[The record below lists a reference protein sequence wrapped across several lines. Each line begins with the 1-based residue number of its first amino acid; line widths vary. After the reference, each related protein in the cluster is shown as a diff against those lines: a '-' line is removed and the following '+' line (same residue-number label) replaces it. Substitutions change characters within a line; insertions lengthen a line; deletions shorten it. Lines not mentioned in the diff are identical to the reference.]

1 MLIQTKFISFSI
13 VLFLL
18 ASCGPEQS
26 RDALGDSAAAVNI
39 VVDGGGPDLSSP
51 SFEGTIPAKIHKGSS
66 VVFIIVDAFNSSH
79 TSAYGYGR
87 PTTPNLEKLARRGT
101 LFTNWVSNSSWTRPS
116 FTTLITGLPK
126 KDHKVE
132 LNSQN
137 LSSKIVTIAE
147 IFRDAGYST
156 AGFVGNPLVRKV
168 WLFDQ
173 GFKVYED
180 TKDHK
185 AFPRAKILVDKAI
198 GWLQKATRK
207 DRPFFLMIFLTDP
220 HTPYRPV
227 TRHRNYL
234 EKIGKKENIEYPFKE
249 YKKPL
254 PKAEHEAIVAAYDG
268 EVAYAD
274 EQIGSLIAELE
285 TLGRFD
291 DTTVVVTADH
301 GEIFGEH
308 NCYLHGYHMWEPVLR
323 VPFIISSPSLPA
335 TGQVNDRPHTHMD
348 LLPSLANLAGID
360 VPGNK
365 PGSSILDA
373 ASTAKTNADRPLFSQ
388 YNAHG
393 IERQAARIG
402 RWKLIHHHHVNKR
415 DLKKLGGLSRKIP
428 RADPRDL
435 PSIAVDGER
444 WELYDL
450 VADPAET
457 NDLYGTNSHEPVVKD
472 LKEIIARFRMDDSES
487 AQPPRLS
494 EETIEALQAAGY
506 IK

>member
-1 MLIQTKFISFSI
+1 M
-13 VLFLL
+13 
-18 ASCGPEQS
+18 QS
-26 RDALGDSAAAVNI
+26 KV
-39 VVDGGGPDLSSP
+39 
-51 SFEGTIPAKIHKGSS
+51 HKGSS
-66 VVFIIVDAFNSSH
+66 VVFIIVDAFNAGH
-79 TSAYGYGR
+79 TSVYGYDR
-87 PTTPNLEKLARRGT
+87 PTTPNLEKLARRGM

-116 FTTLITGLPK
+116 FATLITGLPK

-132 LNSQN
+132 LSNQN
-137 LSSKIVTIAE
+137 LSNEIVTMAE

-168 WLFDQ
+168 WQFDQ
-173 GFKVYED
+173 GFNVYED

-198 GWLQKATRK
+198 GWLHRATRSDK
-207 DRPFFLMIFLTDP
+207 PFFLMVFLTDP

-254 PKAEHEAIVAAYDG
+254 PKAEHDAIVAAYDG

-274 EQIGSLIAELE
+274 EQIGRLIAELE
-285 TLGRFD
+285 TLERFD

-323 VPFIISSPSLPA
+323 VPFIISSPSLRV

-348 LLPSLANLAGID
+348 LLPTLADLAGID
-360 VPGNK
+360 VPDNK
-365 PGSSILDA
+365 PGLSILYA
-373 ASTAKTNADRPLFSQ
+373 ASAAKRNGDRPLFSQ
-388 YNAHG
+388 YNSYG
-393 IERQAARIG
+393 IERQTARIG
-402 RWKLIHHHHVNKR
+402 RWKLIHHHKVDKR
-415 DLKKLGGLSRKIP
+415 ELEKLGNLSRKIP
-428 RADPRDL
+428 RAKPEDL

-450 VADPAET
+450 VTDPAEV
-457 NDLYGTNSHEPVVKD
+457 NDLYRTSSQKPVVND
-472 LKEIIARFRMDDSES
+472 LKEIIARFRMDGSELT
-487 AQPPRLS
+487 QPRKLS
-494 EETIEALQAAGY
+494 EETLEALQAAGY
-506 IK
+506 IR

>member
-1 MLIQTKFISFSI
+1 MIINANL
-13 VLFLL
+13 
-18 ASCGPEQS
+18 
-26 RDALGDSAAAVNI
+26 D
-39 VVDGGGPDLSSP
+39 DGGSDRSEPILQDAMQS
-51 SFEGTIPAKIHKGSS
+51 KIHKGSS
-66 VVFIIVDAFNSSH
+66 VVLIIVDAFNAGH
-79 TSAYGYGR
+79 TSVYGYGR
-87 PTTPNLEKLARRGT
+87 PTTPNLEKLAKRGT

-116 FTTLITGLPK
+116 FATLITGLPK

-132 LNSQN
+132 LTNQN
-137 LSSKIVTIAE
+137 LSNKIVTMAE

-168 WLFDQ
+168 WQFDQ
-173 GFKVYED
+173 GFNVYED

-198 GWLQKATRK
+198 GWLHRATRR
-207 DRPFFLMIFLTDP
+207 DRPFFLMVFLTDP

-234 EKIGKKENIEYPFKE
+234 EKVGIKENTEYPLKE

-254 PKAEHEAIVAAYDG
+254 PRAEHDGIVAAYDG

-274 EQIGSLIAELE
+274 EQIGRLVAELE
-285 TLGRFD
+285 TLEKFD

-323 VPFIISSPSLPA
+323 VPFIISSPSLLA
-335 TGQVNDRPHTHMD
+335 KGQVNDLPHTHMD
-348 LLPSLANLAGID
+348 LLPSLANLAGIA
-360 VPGNK
+360 VPDNK

-373 ASTAKTNADRPLFSQ
+373 AATSEKSSDRPLFSQ
-388 YNAHG
+388 YNSYG

-402 RWKLIHHHHVNKR
+402 RWKLIHHHKVDKR
-415 DLKKLGGLSRKIP
+415 DLEKLGDLSRKIP
-428 RADPRDL
+428 RAKPKNL

-450 VADPAET
+450 VTDPSEV
-457 NDLYGTNSHEPVVKD
+457 NDLYRTDSHKPVVKD
-472 LKEIIARFRMDDSES
+472 LKEIITRFRMDGSKPM
-487 AQPPRLS
+487 QPPRLS
-494 EETIEALQAAGY
+494 EETLEALQAAGY
-506 IK
+506 IR

>member
-1 MLIQTKFISFSI
+1 M
-13 VLFLL
+13 VL
-18 ASCGPEQS
+18 
-26 RDALGDSAAAVNI
+26 V
-39 VVDGGGPDLSSP
+39 
-51 SFEGTIPAKIHKGSS
+51 
-66 VVFIIVDAFNSSH
+66 IVDAFNAGH

-87 PTTPNLEKLARRGT
+87 PTTPNLEKLARRGM

-132 LNSQN
+132 LSSQN
-137 LSSKIVTIAE
+137 LSNKVVTMAE

-168 WLFDQ
+168 WQFDQ
-173 GFKVYED
+173 GFRVYED

-198 GWLQKATRK
+198 GWLHRATRR
-207 DRPFFLMIFLTDP
+207 DRPFFLMVFLTDP

-227 TRHRNYL
+227 PRHRNYL
-234 EKIGKKENIEYPFKE
+234 EKIGKEENIEYPLKE

-254 PKAEHEAIVAAYDG
+254 PGAEHDAIVAAYDG

-274 EQIGSLIAELE
+274 EQIGRLIAELE

-291 DTTVVVTADH
+291 DTTIVVTADH

-323 VPFIISSPSLPA
+323 VPFIISSPSLRA

-348 LLPSLANLAGID
+348 LLPTLANLAGID
-360 VPGNK
+360 VPDNK
-365 PGSSILDA
+365 PGLSILDA
-373 ASTAKTNADRPLFSQ
+373 AATAKNSSDRPLFSQ
-388 YNAHG
+388 YNSYG

-402 RWKLIHHHHVNKR
+402 RWKLIHHHKVDKR
-415 DLKKLGGLSRKIP
+415 KLQKLGDLSRKIP
-428 RADPRDL
+428 RANPRDL

-450 VADPAET
+450 VTDPSEL
-457 NDLYGTNSHEPVVKD
+457 NDLYRTGAQKPVVKD
-472 LKEIIARFRMDDSES
+472 LKEIITRFRMDGAEPT
-487 AQPPRLS
+487 QPPKLS
-494 EETIEALQAAGY
+494 EETLEALQAAGY
-506 IK
+506 IR